1 MCNALRCQQLLML
14 AGTMLQRL
22 AQAVLT
28 GKHVCH
34 LTDKALVGT
43 VPGHLTQYLLQQLP
57 LAQPQ
62 HGWRPCA
69 LACRMRVSRKA
80 RRPQQLKAD
89 LSQAVR
95 LCCICTPGSSA
106 SGPVPVGQEHS
117 FAALFVQRA
126 PAKKRTYVS
135 SHLRYSCGDSSMSA
149 AATLDSKCAR
159 DTAATRDGPAH
170 RAASLPAGSGG
181 RTAEACACSRPRSPA
196 QNDIGISTYMLS
208 L

>member
-1 MCNALRCQQLLML
+1 MCAVRCGGQVLMS

-22 AQAVLT
+22 AQAVT

-34 LTDKALVGT
+34 LTDKALVGAI
-43 VPGHLTQYLLQQLP
+43 PGDLAQYLLQQLP

-80 RRPQQLKAD
+80 RRPQQLKTD
-89 LSQAVR
+89 LSQPVR

-106 SGPVPVGQEHS
+106 SGPVSVGQEQS
-117 FAALFVQRA
+117 FAAPVVQRA
-126 PAKKRTYVS
+126 PARKRTYVS

-149 AATLDSKCAR
+149 AATLASKCAR
-159 DTAATRDGPAH
+159 DSAATRDGPAH
-170 RAASLPAGSGG
+170 RAANLPAGSGG
-181 RTAEACACSRPRSPA
+181 RTADACACSLPRSPA
-196 QNDIGISTYMLS
+196 QNDIGSAHAG
-208 L
+208 